1 MVSKEKKAKIEG
13 FDCFISS
20 ILIYVNPIKFRAPL
34 IFTRFIFAPL
44 IFAQLSNSY
53 IRARIIFAH
62 RQNLHFRLSLFMT
75 ENVQIENR
83 SWMLTNKTGV

>member
-34 IFTRFIFAPL
+34 IFAPL

-62 RQNLHFRLSLFMT
+62 RQNLHFHLSLFMT